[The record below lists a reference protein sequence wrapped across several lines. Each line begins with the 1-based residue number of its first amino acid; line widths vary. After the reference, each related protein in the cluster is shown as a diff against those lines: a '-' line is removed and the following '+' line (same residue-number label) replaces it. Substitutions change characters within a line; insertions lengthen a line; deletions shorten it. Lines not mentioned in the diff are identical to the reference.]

1 MHMPKLTAITAQS
14 IRESLPVGTS
24 ADSQFTNDHRDGA
37 AKENDD
43 YDVQSIRRSVRE
55 AALTRPSNNSE
66 LILESSKD
74 DSSEHF
80 FMPISNGVSVK
91 VVDTAPVP
99 KKQQLALS
107 PPDIR
112 VPRSSKDF
120 LINTEG
126 QLDSVPISNNLY
138 GLDGHTNQTGLI
150 HPAFPNSRKTYADID
165 DAMDQVFSPPLL
177 MESSFFQDTYEDLLA
192 PLSET
197 DAALIEY

>member
-1 MHMPKLTAITAQS
+1 MSTTVIFAVW
-14 IRESLPVGTS
+14 SLFIILFPCYT
-24 ADSQFTNDHRDGA
+24 
-37 AKENDD
+37 ENDD

-66 LILESSKD
+66 LIVESSED

-91 VVDTAPVP
+91 VVDTAFVP
-99 KKQQLALS
+99 KTQQLALS
-107 PPDIR
+107 PPDIH

-126 QLDSVPISNNLY
+126 QLDSVPRSNNLY

-150 HPAFPNSRKTYADID
+150 QPAFLNSRKAYVDID

-177 MESSFFQDTYEDLLA
+177 MESSFFQDTYEDLLGKFFSPITA
-192 PLSET
+192 IHTFIYLC
-197 DAALIEY
+197 I